1 MNIVGILILFIL
13 WIIIVLAFIW
23 LLIILNRYTRLKLT
37 EEDMFNLFMLCIAC
51 FLLIWALLERV
62 MIG

>member
-1 MNIVGILILFIL
+1 MNIIGILILFIL
-13 WIIIVLAFIW
+13 WIIIVLAFIG